1 MWFKIKNVRLTEIN
15 LIENKK
21 QSIKLDNNNALEI
34 TKKSKFNN
42 N

>member
-1 MWFKIKNVRLTEIN
+1 MWFKIKNLRLTEIN

-21 QSIKLDNNNALEI
+21 QSIQIDNNALEI
-34 TKKSKFNN
+34 AKKSKSNN